1 MAKASPL
8 KKVLI
13 VEDDALL
20 AAALAAAFT
29 DAGVRD
35 VRCSASTAEAMTEI
49 GAFAPQVMV
58 LDVNLADRSD
68 GWSLA
73 ELAQELFQRP
83 PLIIFSTGSPDE
95 IPDHVSALGTVMAK
109 PYAPEDLV
117 ELASQG
123 APRTMLSR
131 LLGSGPA

>member
-1 MAKASPL
+1 MARASSL

-20 AAALAAAFT
+20 AAALAAAFS

-35 VRCSASTAEAMTEI
+35 VRTSPSTAAAMTEI
-49 GAFAPQVMV
+49 GDFAPQVMV

-73 ELAQELFQRP
+73 ELAQQLFDRP
-83 PLIIFSTGSPDE
+83 PLIIFSTGSPE
-95 IPDHVSALGTVMAK
+95 AIPAHVGALGTIMAK
-109 PYAPEDLV
+109 PYTPEALV
-117 ELASQG
+117 ALARRG
-123 APRTMLSR
+123 APRSMLSR
-131 LLGSGPA
+131 LLGA